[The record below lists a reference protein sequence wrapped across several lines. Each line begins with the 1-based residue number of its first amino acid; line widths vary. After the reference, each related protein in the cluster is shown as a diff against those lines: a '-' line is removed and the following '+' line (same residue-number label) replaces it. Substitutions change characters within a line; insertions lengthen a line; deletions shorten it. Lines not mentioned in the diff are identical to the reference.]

1 LFSIPLFI
9 FAVIVFIITAVLLN
23 LEKIVE
29 KVSSRFINGRVVI
42 EDIDLSFSK
51 PVVKNITLYDDKN
64 NVLFNSP
71 EVTANISF
79 KNLTKGRIDELNV
92 NSAIV
97 NVVRDKDGVINFTK
111 LSKTKSEEKP
121 KNPLNKVVVS
131 NVRVNYEDYTFPTKL
146 ERKVEN
152 INAIVTASKEKLV
165 ETADINIKDEKDW
178 SFNPDNMVLGGKADA
193 RYIDYSNLKYFDD
206 ESSMK
211 EHLRKLNEAAKSVK

>member
-1 LFSIPLFI
+1 MLNTLKKIPKKISIPLFI
-9 FAVIVFIITAVLLN
+9 FAVIVFIITAILLN

-51 PVVKNITLYDDKN
+51 PVIKNITLYDDKN

-79 KNLTKGRIDELNV
+79 KNLKQGRIDELNI

-131 NVRVNYEDYTFPTKL
+131 NARVNYEDYTFLTKL

-152 INAIVTASKEKLV
+152 INATVTASKEMLV
-165 ETADINIKDEKDW
+165 ETAHINRW
-178 SFNPDNMVLGGKADA
+178 
-193 RYIDYSNLKYFDD
+193 
-206 ESSMK
+206 
-211 EHLRKLNEAAKSVK
+211 